1 MERAQAHHGIS
12 PALQHKMP
20 ANRIGQGILILDRL
34 DIDAAGFNTTRHD
47 GQDHFLRG
55 WI

>member
-1 MERAQAHHGIS
+1 MAPS
-12 PALQHKMP
+12 LQHQM
-20 ANRIGQGILILDRL
+20 AADRIGQRVLILDRL
-34 DIDAAGFNTTRHD
+34 DIDTAGFNTTRHD